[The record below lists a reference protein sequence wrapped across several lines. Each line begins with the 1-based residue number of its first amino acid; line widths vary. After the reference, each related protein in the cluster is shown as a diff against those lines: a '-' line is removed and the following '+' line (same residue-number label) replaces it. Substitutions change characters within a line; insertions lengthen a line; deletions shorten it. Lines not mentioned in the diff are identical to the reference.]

1 MRYEVKK
8 EQVVQFYLEEDGE
21 DIDIR
26 VHYSN
31 YSNGHDEVVAFFRDG
46 KLMIMRNLSYLLGF
60 HLDRDG
66 AIRVEKM

>member
-31 YSNGHDEVVAFFRDG
+31 YSHSHDEVVAFFRDG